1 MRRTIDLT
9 AHPANVVTKAAI
21 WNERTGLLSMG
32 VIMSS
37 QVSFMARGSVLSGKL
52 LRSTD
57 FDFSHQNTA
66 RVGREME
73 LIRSEETPTTETLC
87 QMCLRS
93 V

>member
-1 MRRTIDLT
+1 
-9 AHPANVVTKAAI
+9 
-21 WNERTGLLSMG
+21 
-32 VIMSS
+32 
-37 QVSFMARGSVLSGKL
+37 MAQGSVLSGKL

-66 RVGREME
+66 RVGREMG
-73 LIRSEETPTTETLC
+73 LIRSEETPTTETLY